1 MRKAIE
7 KGFTLIELMIVV
19 AIVGIL
25 ASVAIVQY
33 PDYTSRSRAAGAVS
47 ELSSIRTNVA
57 TCLDAN
63 NGVVASC
70 DTLAKIGLAGGNT
83 LTNNV
88 TALATITA
96 LPNGIRLNATTGAT
110 VSNGGV
116 GLVYQVDYVPVAG
129 SASTPWLNNGGT
141 VCNVT
146 RGLRP
151 GQGGCP

>member
-19 AIVGIL
+19 AIIGVL
-25 ASVAIVQY
+25 ASIAIAQY

-47 ELSSIRTNVA
+47 ELSSIRASVA
-57 TCLDAN
+57 TCLDSN

-70 DTLAKIGLAGGNT
+70 DTLAKIGLAGGNA
-83 LTNNV
+83 LTQNV
-88 TALATITA
+88 TSVATISALAA
-96 LPNGIRLNATTGAT
+96 GIRLNATTGAT
-110 VSNGGV
+110 ASNGGA
-116 GLVYQVDYVPVAG
+116 GLIYQVDYVPVAG

-151 GQGGCP
+151 GQGGC